1 MANLS
6 KNAQIGG
13 KWQTVALTTEET
25 MNELE
30 LLRIEN
36 MMEIVKCLELAQK
49 IPDISDELKARA
61 AIVLAEKNCISSYTR
76 LNSYLDN
83 KISYMKDESA
93 KKRFDGAKKHEG
105 DVKREL
111 GKPIYM
117 AGGESEVEKAIKA
130 QEEAK

>member
-13 KWQTVALTTEET
+13 KWQTVSLTTEET

-36 MMEIVKCLELAQK
+36 MMEVVKCLELAKK
-49 IPDISDELKARA
+49 IPDIGEELRGKV
-61 AIVLAEKNCISSYTR
+61 AIILAEKNCISSYTR

-83 KISYMKDESA
+83 KISNMKDESA
-93 KKRFDGAKKHEG
+93 KKRFDGTKKYEG
-105 DVKREL
+105 TTKREM
-111 GKPIYM
+111 GKPIFM
-117 AGGESEVEKAIKA
+117 PEGESEIEQAFKKG
-130 QEEAK
+130 